1 MFSSLLTSCDNS
13 IRCAKCCKS
22 VNTYDDLWGGL
33 CKKCDKQAKCRSA
46 EINAKLDNFKSI
58 IKLLEDSKKKD
69 ILLAWLLSKSMSKPW
84 ETTAEELNDL
94 IEHTENLL
102 AKTV

>member
-13 IRCAKCCKS
+13 IRCAKCCKK
-22 VNTYDDLWGGL
+22 VNTCDDLCNEL
-33 CKKCDKQAKCRSA
+33 CKKCDEEAKANSA
-46 EINAKLDNFKSI
+46 EINAKLDNFKRI
-58 IKLLEDSKKKD
+58 MTLLEDPKKKD

-94 IEHTENLL
+94 IEHTEGLMN
-102 AKTV
+102 K